1 MTLSIYFT
9 KRFLVSFIR
18 VLLGIILLVLLFDF
32 LTNLNRLNGLENPIR
47 NALIL
52 SLLRTTTYLSLAMPL
67 IIMLSALAFSISLT
81 RSNEFIISRASGL
94 SALRSL
100 LSVLISAF
108 FLGLISIFLL
118 DPIAGKMI
126 GYYDVKLNELRS
138 NQAAKIIINENGY
151 WMRQSSLNGHQI
163 IKASS
168 ASNNGQLLHDVSMFD
183 YDKNG
188 IIKNRFF
195 AKNVSLDKDEFLFIT
210 AIKWTDEKIKVN
222 PMITTSAFFAA

>member
-67 IIMLSALAFSISLT
+67 IVMLSALAFSISLT

-126 GYYDVKLNELRS
+126 GYYDVKLNKLRS
-138 NQAAKIIINENGY
+138 NQTAKIIINENGY

-168 ASNNGQLLHDVSMFD
+168 ASNNGRLLHDVSMFD
-183 YDKNG
+183 L
-188 IIKNRFF
+188 
-195 AKNVSLDKDEFLFIT
+195 SLIH
-210 AIKWTDEKIKVN
+210 I
-222 PMITTSAFFAA
+222 